1 LGGRNRNGRI
11 RINVLALD
19 TETPKFDKKEP
30 WRGNVYGDSRYPVC
44 YSAASANPPPLE
56 AWAVKWGDDSVDE
69 VQTEVDAADLVVG
82 FNFKHDLAYLRREGV
97 DFSSVKIWDVQIAEF
112 LISRQRSKFPSL
124 SDTCL
129 RLGIPGKQDVV
140 KEEYWDKGI
149 DTIDIPWPVLSEY
162 AANDAKIT
170 LEAYKRQ
177 LKDMTPAM
185 RMLCSLQSQDLKI
198 LQEMEANG
206 IPYDPALCAERAEKL
221 DNEISQIKA
230 ELSAVYPT
238 VAINFGSGDQLS
250 AFLYGGTIYEEA
262 KEHVGFFKTGAKAG
276 QPKYKNV
283 LIEHPLPRL
292 FQPLKGSELAKEG
305 FYATDEGT
313 LKKLKGP
320 KQKLLEKLLR
330 LAKIEKL
337 NGTYYRGLPKLNEE
351 MHWPPGKLHGQFN
364 QTLAGTGRLSSS
376 KPNQQNFASELQDIF
391 VSEFD

>member
-1 LGGRNRNGRI
+1 MNI
-11 RINVLALD
+11 LALD

-30 WRGNVYGDSRYPVC
+30 WRGNVYGDSRAPVC
-44 YSAASANPPPLE
+44 YSY
-56 AWAVKWGDDSVDE
+56 AVEDYSTAEKWD
-69 VQTEVDAADLVVG
+69 VDAVADMQGMLKHNDLIVG
-82 FNFKHDLAYLRREGV
+82 FNFKHDLAYLIREGV
-97 DFSSVKIWDVQIAEF
+97 DFSSVKVWDVQIAEF
-112 LISRQRSKFPSL
+112 LISRQRNKFPSL
-124 SDTCL
+124 AQTCE

-140 KEEYWDKGI
+140 KEEYWEKGV
-149 DTIDIPWPVLSEY
+149 DTQDIPWEVLSEY
-162 AANDAKIT
+162 AANDAAIT

-177 LKDMTPAM
+177 LQDMTPAM

-206 IPYDPALCAERAEKL
+206 IPYDEELCKERAEKL
-221 DNEISQIKA
+221 DHEISQIKA
-230 ELSAVYPT
+230 ELASIYPS
-238 VAINFGSGDQLS
+238 VPINFGSGDQLS
-250 AFLYGGTIYEEA
+250 AFLYGGTIYEES
-262 KEHVGFFKTGAKAG
+262 KEHIGFFKTGAKAG

-292 FQPLKGSELAKEG
+292 FTPIKGSELAKDG

-330 LAKIEKL
+330 LAKLEKL